1 MSPADD
7 VSADDVVMRGEPR
20 LDESFEGE
28 FPRLL
33 ELALT
38 TTTRLLRHRADAEDA
53 AAEAL
58 ARTAE
63 RWARVADLPYRDAWV
78 QRVAANVAIDQLRR
92 RRHAPEPA
100 AEAVLDPT
108 DPLVGRLEVTALL
121 RGLPARQREVLV
133 LRYVLDLS
141 IEEVAAALGLS
152 TNSVKTHT
160 SRAIAAL
167 RRSGPGPTTT
177 EAAVAH

>member
-1 MSPADD
+1 
-7 VSADDVVMRGEPR
+7 MRREPR
-20 LDESFEGE
+20 LDEGFETA
-28 FPRLL
+28 FPHLL
-33 ELALT
+33 ELALR
-38 TTTRLLRHRADAEDA
+38 TTTRLLRHQPDAEDA

-63 RWARVADLPYRDAWV
+63 RWSRVADLPYRDAWV

-92 RRHAPEPA
+92 RRA
-100 AEAVLDPT
+100 AEPVPGAVADLAE
-108 DPLVGRLEVTALL
+108 PLVGRLEVADLL
-121 RGLPARQREVLV
+121 RRLPARQREVLV

-141 IEEVAAALGLS
+141 IEEVAAALGIG

-160 SRAIAAL
+160 ARAVAAL
-167 RRSGPGPTTT
+167 RRDHAGPAQE

>member
-1 MSPADD
+1 
-7 VSADDVVMRGEPR
+7 MRREPR
-20 LDESFEGE
+20 LDEGFEAA
-28 FPRLL
+28 FPHLL
-33 ELALT
+33 ELALR
-38 TTTRLLRHRADAEDA
+38 TTTRLLRHQPDAEDA

-63 RWARVADLPYRDAWV
+63 RWSRVAGLPYRDAWV

-92 RRHAPEPA
+92 RRRA
-100 AEAVLDPT
+100 AEPVPGAVADLAE
-108 DPLVGRLEVTALL
+108 PLVGRLEVTDLL
-121 RGLPARQREVLV
+121 RRLPARQREVLV

-141 IEEVAAALGLS
+141 IEEVAAALGIG

-160 SRAIAAL
+160 TRAVAAL
-167 RRSGPGPTTT
+167 RRDHAGPAQE